1 MINNV
6 INIIDCNSSN
16 KINIISFRF
25 FPEIEGL
32 LNLDV
37 KKIDEL
43 YEDILIDTEVGY
55 YFSQFLEEILKI
67 SNLKDV
73 STINN
78 YLQDLKK

>member
-16 KINIISFRF
+16 KINISSFRF

-37 KKIDEL
+37 KKINEL

>member
-78 YLQDLKK
+78 YLQYLKK